1 MELSYTTI
9 KWFNSLDYTFYKF
22 IRMKIEVSNG
32 ELLDKISILELKLLK
47 IEDEDKLVNIK
58 KEFETLNPLCVELFE
73 KFGGQLQN
81 HYLELAR
88 INGLLWDIEDW
99 IRDCER
105 EKRFDEEF
113 IQLARSVYVTND
125 QRSEVKKLINIT
137 TGSDLVEE
145 KSYKDYK

>member
-1 MELSYTTI
+1 
-9 KWFNSLDYTFYKF
+9 
-22 IRMKIEVSNG
+22 MKVEVSNG

-47 IEDEDKLVNIK
+47 IEDKEKLVNIQ
-58 KEFETLNPLCVELFE
+58 KEFDTLNPLAKELF
-73 KFGGQLQN
+73 KQFGGQLQN

-113 IQLARSVYVTND
+113 IQLSRSVYVTND
-125 QRSEVKKLINIT
+125 QRSEVKKIINRTTNSGLI
-137 TGSDLVEE
+137 EE

>member
-1 MELSYTTI
+1 
-9 KWFNSLDYTFYKF
+9 
-22 IRMKIEVSNG
+22 MKIEVSNG

-47 IEDEDKLVNIK
+47 IEDKEKLVNIQ
-58 KEFETLNPLCVELFE
+58 KEFDVLNPLCVELFE

-105 EKRFDEEF
+105 EKRFDAEF

-125 QRSEVKKLINIT
+125 ERSRVKNEINKLT
-137 TGSDLVEE
+137 KSGLVEE

>member
-1 MELSYTTI
+1 
-9 KWFNSLDYTFYKF
+9 
-22 IRMKIEVSNG
+22 MKIEVSNG

-47 IEDEDKLVNIK
+47 IEDKEKLVNIQ
-58 KEFETLNPLCVELFE
+58 KEFDVLNPLCVELFE

-125 QRSEVKKLINIT
+125 QRSEVKKLINNT

>member
-1 MELSYTTI
+1 
-9 KWFNSLDYTFYKF
+9 
-22 IRMKIEVSNG
+22 MKIEVSNG

-47 IEDEDKLVNIK
+47 IEDKEKLINIQ
-58 KEFETLNPLCVELFE
+58 KEFDVLNPLCVELFE

-105 EKRFDEEF
+105 EKRFDKEF
-113 IQLARSVYVTND
+113 VELARSVYITND
-125 QRSEVKKLINIT
+125 KRSEVKKLINILT
-137 TGSDLVEE
+137 ESGLVEE
-145 KSYKDYK
+145 KSYKDYN

>member
-1 MELSYTTI
+1 
-9 KWFNSLDYTFYKF
+9 
-22 IRMKIEVSNG
+22 MKIEVSNG

-47 IEDEDKLVNIK
+47 IEDKEKLVNIQ
-58 KEFETLNPLCVELFE
+58 KEFDVLNPLCVKLFE
-73 KFGGQLQN
+73 KFGSQLQN
-81 HYLELAR
+81 LYLKLAE
-88 INGLLWDIEDW
+88 INGQLWDIEDW

-125 QRSEVKKLINIT
+125 QRSEVKKIINIL
-137 TGSDLVEE
+137 TGSGLVEE

>member
-1 MELSYTTI
+1 
-9 KWFNSLDYTFYKF
+9 
-22 IRMKIEVSNG
+22 MKVEISNG

-47 IEDEDKLVNIK
+47 IEDKEKLVNIQ
-58 KEFETLNPLCVELFE
+58 KEFDVLNPLCVELFE

-105 EKRFDEEF
+105 EKRFDAEF

-125 QRSEVKKLINIT
+125 QRSEVKKLINNT